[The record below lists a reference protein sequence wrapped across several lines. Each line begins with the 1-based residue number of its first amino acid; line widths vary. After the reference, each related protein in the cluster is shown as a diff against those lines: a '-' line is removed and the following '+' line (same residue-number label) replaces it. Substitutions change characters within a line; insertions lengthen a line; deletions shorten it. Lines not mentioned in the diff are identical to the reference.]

1 MLRKIKNHLPQVI
14 EEVNRR
20 LSLVKEVTDWESFST
35 KLKSEL
41 ISNIVETSFSTIVP
55 NTTAPKMDSEPD
67 LIIDTKPLELK
78 TSKTTTTW
86 RGGEFSKRESDY
98 LLIAWN
104 EIKGEFK
111 WFVCYTYLK
120 ESDWKSS
127 QSSSYYA
134 TTIDINDVLK
144 ISTTEI
150 LMGGTQKK
158 RIKEHIKF

>member
-1 MLRKIKNHLPQVI
+1 MIHRVKQHLPQVI

-20 LSLVKEVTDWESFST
+20 LVLIKEVTDWESFST

-41 ISNIVETSFSTIVP
+41 ISNIVETSFESIVP
-55 NTTAPKMDSEPD
+55 NIVAPKMDSEPD
-67 LIIDTKPLELK
+67 LIVDGKPLELK

-134 TTIDINDVLK
+134 TTIDINDVLRFPA
-144 ISTTEI
+144 SQI

-158 RIKEHIKF
+158 RIKEHIQF